1 MPSHMKQI
9 SLACINVKLYSWPLT
24 FRKVVRQQIWA
35 QVVVL
40 IQGSSVDP
48 FWVQREK
55 LWKLVHICRSYRTKW
70 LTMFSETRVIVQEH

>member
-48 FWVQREK
+48 FWV
-55 LWKLVHICRSYRTKW
+55 
-70 LTMFSETRVIVQEH
+70 